1 MMMRGFVTFLSA
13 LFIVPLAMGAGYT
26 TADTSVISM
35 GMAGTGVARADDPAA
50 AFLNPAAILFK
61 KGTQV
66 SIGAVMAMPSLSADD
81 GNGAVETEGGFSV
94 PPNLHVGYSDETFA
108 FGGSF
113 TVPFGSGLAWP
124 SDWSYRFDIVSAEM
138 KVLRASTFVG
148 ARYGMVSIAGGP
160 HLDISTLGLERQIDF
175 ISDEGSVVIDT
186 SAFAVGGHV
195 GIYLQPLD
203 SLSLGLTYRS
213 ASSFEFSGSANFQ
226 TPDEFQSRATSG
238 PVSTS
243 LTMPH
248 RLAVGLEWEP
258 VERVALAF
266 EVERNQWSSV
276 DVLLIDFEDPGTEDV
291 EKVRNWKD
299 TTALR
304 FAGSYAFDNGT
315 DVRTGIFWDP
325 SPVTDESVS
334 VDSPDSSRLGLSVG
348 LGLPL
353 SDAFAV
359 DVAYQFLGF
368 QGAESSGEDPSIA
381 FTGNAHL
388 LGFAFRY
395 TEG

>member
-1 MMMRGFVTFLSA
+1 M
-13 LFIVPLAMGAGYT
+13 
-26 TADTSVISM
+26 
-35 GMAGTGVARADDPAA
+35 
-50 AFLNPAAILFK
+50 
-61 KGTQV
+61 
-66 SIGAVMAMPSLSADD
+66 
-81 GNGAVETEGGFSV
+81 
-94 PPNLHVGYSDETFA
+94 
-108 FGGSF
+108 
-113 TVPFGSGLAWP
+113 
-124 SDWSYRFDIVSAEM
+124 
-138 KVLRASTFVG
+138 
-148 ARYGMVSIAGGP
+148 
-160 HLDISTLGLERQIDF
+160 
-175 ISDEGSVVIDT
+175 
-186 SAFAVGGHV
+186 
-195 GIYLQPLD
+195 
-203 SLSLGLTYRS
+203 
-213 ASSFEFSGSANFQ
+213 
-226 TPDEFQSRATSG
+226 
-238 PVSTS
+238 
-243 LTMPH
+243 
-248 RLAVGLEWEP
+248 
-258 VERVALAF
+258 
-266 EVERNQWSSV
+266 
-276 DVLLIDFEDPGTEDV
+276 LLIDFEDPGTEDV

-359 DVAYQFLGF
+359 DLAYQFLGF